1 MEEEIDTIVDIVDK
15 HMDGNGV
22 ALTTQ
27 ELDDIRYIL
36 ERAAESQ

>member
-1 MEEEIDTIVDIVDK
+1 MEEEIDAIVDIVDK
-15 HMDGNGV
+15 QMDDSGV

-36 ERAAESQ
+36 EQATESQ

>member
-1 MEEEIDTIVDIVDK
+1 MEENIDTIVDIVDK
-15 HMDGNGV
+15 YMDGNGV

-36 ERAAESQ
+36 EQATESQ